1 MSIGKIIKALPTL
14 LTAAAFICCI
24 LLSQKI
30 SDAVYEK
37 LIFCGKVIIPQL
49 FISMAVSSLVAEIRL
64 PCFIKGRV
72 RTFLMLLTCAL
83 CGFPC
88 GAITAK
94 RLYDKHLLDKK
105 SAAKFCACSG
115 SVSASFM
122 IGYVGSLTGVAN
134 AVILLCAQIAILTVA
149 YYANSFECPD
159 MPFYFR
165 PDPIKAIKSAGRN
178 CMDVCAV
185 ITAFSLPATLLTEYI
200 EMSKS
205 AEVFVRG
212 IFEFSSGVSYAN
224 GSITPTAIICG
235 FGGICVAAQIKAIT
249 DGKISIM
256 PFLAV
261 RAISAAVLG
270 TVSLFLT

>member
-1 MSIGKIIKALPTL
+1 MT
-14 LTAAAFICCI
+14 TAAFLCCI
-24 LLSQKI
+24 FFSQKI
-30 SDAVYEK
+30 SDAVYER

-64 PCFIKGRV
+64 PSRITSGI
-72 RTFLMLLTCAL
+72 RTLLMLLTCAL

-94 RLYDKHLLDKK
+94 KLYDNGLLDKK

-122 IGYVGSLTGVAN
+122 IGYVGNMTGVAN
-134 AVILLCAQIAILTVA
+134 AVILLCAQIAILAAVYFTDP
-149 YYANSFECPD
+149 FECPD
-159 MPFYFR
+159 MPFCFS

-178 CMDVCAV
+178 CLDVCAV
-185 ITAFSLPATLLTEYI
+185 ITAFSLPAALLAEYI
-200 EMSKS
+200 DMPGS

-212 IFEFSSGVSYAN
+212 IFEFSSGVTYAN

-235 FGGICVAAQIKAIT
+235 FGGICVAAQVKAIT
-249 DGKISIM
+249 DGEISIM

-261 RAISAAVLG
+261 RMISAAVLG
-270 TVSLFLT
+270 SVSLFLT

>member
-1 MSIGKIIKALPTL
+1 MSVRKIIKAVPML
-14 LTAAAFICCI
+14 LTAAAFLCCI
-24 LLSQKI
+24 LFSQII

-37 LIFCGKVIIPQL
+37 LVFCGNVIIPQL
-49 FISMAVSSLVAEIRL
+49 FISMAVSSLVAEIKL
-64 PCFIKGRV
+64 PRFIKGRT

-94 RLYDKHLLDKK
+94 KLYGNGLLGKK

-134 AVILLCAQIAILTVA
+134 AVILLCAQIAILTA
-149 YYANSFECPD
+149 TYFADPFECPD
-159 MPFYFR
+159 MPFYFK
-165 PDPIKAIKSAGRN
+165 PDAIKAIKSAGRN
-178 CMDVCAV
+178 CIDVCAI
-185 ITAFSLPATLLTEYI
+185 ITAFSLPAALLIEYI
-200 EMSKS
+200 EMPKS
-205 AEVFVRG
+205 AEIFVKG

-224 GSITPTAIICG
+224 GNITPTAIICG
-235 FGGICVAAQIKAIT
+235 FGGICVAAQVKAIT

-261 RAISAAVLG
+261 RLISAAVLG
-270 TVSLFLT
+270 TVSLFLS